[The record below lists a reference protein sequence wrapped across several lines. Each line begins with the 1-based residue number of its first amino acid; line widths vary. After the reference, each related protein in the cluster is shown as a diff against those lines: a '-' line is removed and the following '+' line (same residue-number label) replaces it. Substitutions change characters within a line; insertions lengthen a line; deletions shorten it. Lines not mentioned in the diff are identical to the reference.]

1 MLEDLEYEI
10 AKQRRMRLQA
20 SKLYRK
26 LVVANGRAIQYRNEI
41 ERLRARV
48 SELESERSIPL
59 ANKLLTKAHER
70 IAELEEL
77 GRMMNIFSK
86 ASEADLKMEIK
97 ESTRQRIRADAAEKR
112 ILELET
118 ERICDEC
125 DGSGVYL
132 IDHEPRECICT
143 GSQTTSTN
151 LGRALDNLKKL
162 KDELHKS
169 RKLTSDVAREDE
181 EIITSLRNR
190 ITELKSKL
198 ESAMSWDKQV
208 RDYLRRILGINIK
221 SKYTNGHTID
231 ECCVIE
237 YRLEEAM
244 SRAEEAESDAIQART
259 ELAALRKTAD
269 ELNATVDRLSSELE
283 MSRTKHGPKTIQLE
297 QECDQLWCIVMPLIG
312 LLNRYAPVLDA
323 LNTARKLHEKRTYKP
338 E

>member
-20 SKLYRK
+20 SKLYDESQRK
-26 LVVANGRAIQYRNEI
+26 LVVANTQ
-41 ERLRARV
+41 V
-48 SELESERSIPL
+48 TELE
-59 ANKLLTKAHER
+59 
-70 IAELEEL
+70 
-77 GRMMNIFSK
+77 
-86 ASEADLKMEIK
+86 
-97 ESTRQRIRADAAEKR
+97 
-112 ILELET
+112 
-118 ERICDEC
+118 
-125 DGSGVYL
+125 
-132 IDHEPRECICT
+132 
-143 GSQTTSTN
+143 
-151 LGRALDNLKKL
+151 
-162 KDELHKS
+162 
-169 RKLTSDVAREDE
+169 
-181 EIITSLRNR
+181 
-190 ITELKSKL
+190 SKL